1 MTFRDQ
7 LFEAAKPFL
16 MKEGIE
22 SSKEIIANNSTS
34 FDEMGMANANPG
46 EFAPEEITDQE
57 NLVNTAKMANDND
70 FNSEAPEAEVTVVS
84 ILGDDA
90 ATNAGQAL
98 EDLVRLGG
106 EECPECEDEPEHN
119 IGDIIESI
127 LRKKDKALL
136 ESLGEAREVHWTK
149 DQLVHRINYVM
160 NDPSLT
166 SSEKNYV
173 ISTILKVAE
182 DLGMDLSDEFPELCG
197 VRESSLDEENLE
209 EIVNYWPGFTD
220 DKPDKGKYATHLASR
235 LRNSIND
242 ITSGKTAIP
251 DDVRKNFADK
261 DLVADWKQ
269 YNNSNRGDPEY
280 RKAVIAAAVE
290 LAPGNEEAQKEL
302 IHNPSEEM
310 CANVA
315 ARLNKKL
322 GNAAIEFN
330 LVPGEDLLD
339 KFSQNY
345 QAGRRAFTNAFLN
358 SFDGRWQQD
367 VLGKFHNFLNG
378 NTNAPAPVEEPAA
391 PAMSKRD
398 AALLQK
404 AGISL
409 DNPEAEKI
417 LAILKGGFKAPAGRK
432 KAMESVLA
440 ESDYAGNLSY
450 NPDKRLNASDVL
462 NAVKNAVKPELAP
475 ALSIVKNVD
484 ANEEPSYAIQN
495 IDEKDLPA
503 TLEIDT
509 NTDEKVVLKKDGNSY
524 KFDK

>member
-106 EECPECEDEPEHN
+106 EECPECEEEPERN

-127 LRKKDKALL
+127 LRKKDNALL
-136 ESLGEAREVHWTK
+136 ESLDEA
-149 DQLVHRINYVM
+149 
-160 NDPSLT
+160 
-166 SSEKNYV
+166 
-173 ISTILKVAE
+173 
-182 DLGMDLSDEFPELCG
+182 DEM
-197 VRESSLDEENLE
+197 EEMAT
-209 EIVNYWPGFTD
+209 YYPGFIKDNKFVD
-220 DKPDKGKYATHLASR
+220 DQGRKHDGGPSKAADAFVAWLKRAGDNGSS
-235 LRNSIND
+235 NIDN
-242 ITSGKTAIP
+242 IISGSHVVP
-251 DDVRKNFADK
+251 DDVKAKWPEAISKYRQYSISK
-261 DLVADWKQ
+261 DASPKYRDTLINLAKAETK
-269 YNNSNRGDPEY
+269 GDPEAAMALLASPTEEFCN
-280 RKAVIAAAVE
+280 KAGAA
-290 LAPGNEEAQKEL
+290 LNRL
-302 IHNPSEEM
+302 LHNKID
-310 CANVA
+310 
-315 ARLNKKL
+315 LQ
-322 GNAAIEFN
+322 F
-330 LVPGEDLLD
+330 VPGEDILQTRED
-339 KFSQNY
+339 KFAQNY
-345 QAGRRAFTNAFLN
+345 QTRKAFENAYASEKDRSIVNRLEDWLNPKEVANPLNLSDEDIALLSKYNITPDDPKAKAFL
-358 SFDGRWQQD
+358 R
-367 VLGKFHNFLNG
+367 VLK
-378 NTNAPAPVEEPAA
+378 P
-391 PAMSKRD
+391 
-398 AALLQK
+398 K
-404 AGISL
+404 A
-409 DNPEAEKI
+409 
-417 LAILKGGFKAPAGRK
+417 KAT
-432 KAMESVLA
+432 ESVLA

-503 TLEIDT
+503 SIEIDT